1 MKQFVKTK
9 SGLAGLLNYS
19 KQRLHTMSA
28 LDGFPEKTNK
38 GYDVE
43 AVVEFLTAQG
53 ASPTPSVG
61 TPAAKDNRN
70 LTDLK
75 ADLLKEQ
82 IAKLKFQNQVEQ
94 RQYIGKDEI
103 ARELTRVIHQFKSV
117 LYGAL
122 ENELPPIL
130 EGMKAADIQ
139 VKMRGALAEA
149 FRTIETD
156 KWQKVTAKK

>member
-1 MKQFVKTK
+1 MTFTLTAL
-9 SGLAGLLNYS
+9 GFIGTYTILLGGLLWKAAKFLS
-19 KQRLHTMSA
+19 SVLKTGAKKTWKWIKGKQRRAPS
-28 LDGFPEKTNK
+28 
-38 GYDVE
+38 
-43 AVVEFLTAQG
+43 
-53 ASPTPSVG
+53 TPSVG

-82 IAKLKFQNQVEQ
+82 IAKLKFQNQAEQ
-94 RQYIGKDEI
+94 RRYIGKEEI
-103 ARELTRVIHQFKSV
+103 ARELPRIIHQFKSV